1 MVKKAKGKHRLD
13 KFYHLAK
20 EQGYRS
26 RAAFKLAQL
35 NRKYGFLDQA
45 RSCLDLCAAPGGW
58 MQVAKKAMPVDSFV
72 LGLDLDPI
80 RPIRGCV
87 GLQCDITTQ
96 RCRQL
101 IRKESKGKL
110 FDVVVHDGAP
120 NVGGAWASEAYS
132 QSWLVLESLKLATE
146 FLAPNGHFVTKVFRS
161 ADYTALLFAF
171 NQLFRRVDSTK
182 PSASRNASAEIFV
195 VCQGYKAPAKI
206 DPRLL
211 DQKHLFKDV
220 SEPERAPDIFDKK
233 AAEAK
238 RHRGGYED
246 GVTLL
251 YKEVPA
257 LDFVRSAR
265 PADVLGRCNRIVLE
279 GRGCAATESEQGE
292 AQRLAEHPATTA
304 EVRALCED
312 LKVCG
317 RKDYKALLKWRLA
330 VKRDFAQEQKR
341 ARAAA
346 DEAAGGGGGGEG
358 GGEEE
363 ETEEEKV
370 LLKMQELKEYME
382 ARERKSKKRKV
393 KLKRKARVRA
403 ALGGTSAAEAAGDT
417 VYGDEEQLFS
427 LVRVSGK
434 GALESVGNQ
443 AAPDEDLLER
453 VEADSDAESSDSE
466 DASEEAVLED
476 ARQEKYDDLLDSY
489 LDSMYE
495 RIQEQKLTSSQKRK
509 RARLRD
515 EGELRT
521 EGGPA
526 RARLAPPEPE
536 EEGDGEPGNDLLV
549 DLGTKPEPQ
558 SASAVAASWFGQDI
572 FKGREAAEAREE
584 PGSDLDSSSS
594 EGGAGGQ
601 GTGAAPGG
609 GAAFGGP
616 AAGSDSDS
624 DSDEDDLDAL
634 KAKLAR
640 TSRERERKEKALEG
654 GDFAVAPMEQSD
666 SESDSDSDS
675 DSMGSMDT
683 QEKVETMAM
692 GKLMLRRKTKQAMID
707 DSYNRYAFHDENLPA
722 WFEEDEREFMRAGL
736 PVTGRDINQA
746 KERVLGVNV
755 RNIKKVAEAKARKKR
770 REHRRMT
777 QAKAKANAVAEN
789 ADLTARAKVQEIEK
803 LYAQARS
810 GNRSKKAFD
819 KAGKGKTKM
828 SRSAKE
834 KAERAMA
841 KKPLDR
847 RQLADKRGQRSKEK
861 ASKGKKTRGKARA
874 KGGIKGRGGGRGK
887 K

>member
-251 YKEVPA
+251 YKEVSA

-279 GRGCAATESEQGE
+279 GRGCAAAESEQGE

-341 ARAAA
+341 ARDAAA
-346 DEAAGGGGGGEG
+346 AGAEGDEGDEG
-358 GGEEE
+358 AGEEE

-417 VYGDEEQLFS
+417 VYGEDEQLFS

-453 VEADSDAESSDSE
+453 VEADSDAESSESE

-476 ARQEKYDDLLDSY
+476 ARQEKYDDLLDNY
-489 LDSMYE
+489 LDNMYE
-495 RIQEQKLTSSQKRK
+495 RIQAQKLTSSQKRK

-515 EGELRT
+515 EGELRA

-536 EEGDGEPGNDLLV
+536 EEGGGEPSNDLLV
-549 DLGTKPEPQ
+549 DLGTKPERQ

-572 FKGREAAEAREE
+572 FKGRETAPA
-584 PGSDLDSSSS
+584 PKQSGSDSDSSSS
-594 EGGAGGQ
+594 EGDAGGLGAGAAQ
-601 GTGAAPGG
+601 GGGGFG
-609 GAAFGGP
+609 GAAT
-616 AAGSDSDS
+616 ASDSEGE
-624 DSDEDDLDAL
+624 SDEDDLDAL
-634 KAKLAR
+634 KAKMAR

-707 DSYNRYAFHDENLPA
+707 DSYNRYSFHDDNLPA
-722 WFEEDEREFMRAGL
+722 WFEEDEQQFMRAEL
-736 PVTGRDINQA
+736 PVSGRDINQA

-810 GNRSKKAFD
+810 GNRSKKSFD
-819 KAGKGKTKM
+819 KVGKGKTKM

-847 RQLADKRGQRSKEK
+847 RQLADKRGQRSKDK

>member
-341 ARAAA
+341 AREAAA
-346 DEAAGGGGGGEG
+346 EDAGGGGGGGGSRG
-358 GGEEE
+358 GGD
-363 ETEEEKV
+363 
-370 LLKMQELKEYME
+370 
-382 ARERKSKKRKV
+382 R
-393 KLKRKARVRA
+393 
-403 ALGGTSAAEAAGDT
+403 GGEGVAQDAGAEG
-417 VYGDEEQLFS
+417 VY
-427 LVRVSGK
+427 
-434 GALESVGNQ
+434 
-443 AAPDEDLLER
+443 
-453 VEADSDAESSDSE
+453 
-466 DASEEAVLED
+466 
-476 ARQEKYDDLLDSY
+476 
-489 LDSMYE
+489 
-495 RIQEQKLTSSQKRK
+495 
-509 RARLRD
+509 
-515 EGELRT
+515 
-521 EGGPA
+521 
-526 RARLAPPEPE
+526 
-536 EEGDGEPGNDLLV
+536 
-549 DLGTKPEPQ
+549 
-558 SASAVAASWFGQDI
+558 
-572 FKGREAAEAREE
+572 
-584 PGSDLDSSSS
+584 
-594 EGGAGGQ
+594 GGAGEEVEEAQ
-601 GTGAAPGG
+601 GEAEAQGSGA
-609 GAAFGGP
+609 GGP
-616 AAGSDSDS
+616 
-624 DSDEDDLDAL
+624 
-634 KAKLAR
+634 
-640 TSRERERKEKALEG
+640 
-654 GDFAVAPMEQSD
+654 
-666 SESDSDSDS
+666 
-675 DSMGSMDT
+675 
-683 QEKVETMAM
+683 
-692 GKLMLRRKTKQAMID
+692 
-707 DSYNRYAFHDENLPA
+707 
-722 WFEEDEREFMRAGL
+722 
-736 PVTGRDINQA
+736 
-746 KERVLGVNV
+746 
-755 RNIKKVAEAKARKKR
+755 
-770 REHRRMT
+770 
-777 QAKAKANAVAEN
+777 
-789 ADLTARAKVQEIEK
+789 
-803 LYAQARS
+803 
-810 GNRSKKAFD
+810 
-819 KAGKGKTKM
+819 
-828 SRSAKE
+828 
-834 KAERAMA
+834 
-841 KKPLDR
+841 
-847 RQLADKRGQRSKEK
+847 RGHV
-861 ASKGKKTRGKARA
+861 
-874 KGGIKGRGGGRGK
+874 GGRGRRGHRLR
-887 K
+887 

>member
-304 EVRALCED
+304 EVRALCDD

-341 ARAAA
+341 AREAAA
-346 DEAAGGGGGGEG
+346 EDAGGEGEGEG

>member
-341 ARAAA
+341 AREAAA
-346 DEAAGGGGGGEG
+346 EDAGGEG

-363 ETEEEKV
+363 ETGEEKV

>member
-87 GLQCDITTQ
+87 GLQCDITTP

-101 IRKESKGKL
+101 VRKESKGKL

-251 YKEVPA
+251 YKEVSA
-257 LDFVRSAR
+257 LDFVRSAQ
-265 PADVLGRCNRIVLE
+265 PADVLGRCNRILLE
-279 GRGCAATESEQGE
+279 GRGSAAAESEQGE

-330 VKRDFAQEQKR
+330 VKRDFKQEQKQ
-341 ARAAA
+341 AR
-346 DEAAGGGGGGEG
+346 EAAEGAEGEGGGEG
-358 GGEEE
+358 AGEEE

-417 VYGDEEQLFS
+417 VYGEEEQLFS

-453 VEADSDAESSDSE
+453 VEADSDAESSESE
-466 DASEEAVLED
+466 DSEEAVLED
-476 ARQEKYDDLLDSY
+476 ARQEKYDDLLDNY
-489 LDSMYE
+489 LDDMYE
-495 RIQEQKLTSSQKRK
+495 RIQAQKLTSSQKRK

-515 EGELRT
+515 EGELRA
-521 EGGPA
+521 EGGAA

-536 EEGDGEPGNDLLV
+536 EEGGGEPGNDLLV
-549 DLGTKPEPQ
+549 DLGTKPERQ

-572 FKGREAAEAREE
+572 FKGRETTTAPEE
-584 PGSDLDSSSS
+584 SGSDSDSSSS
-594 EGGAGGQ
+594 EGGARGLGA
-601 GTGAAPGG
+601 GAAQGG
-609 GAAFGGP
+609 GAFGGP
-616 AAGSDSDS
+616 AAGSDSGS
-624 DSDEDDLDAL
+624 ESDEDDLDAL
-634 KAKLAR
+634 KAKMAR

-707 DSYNRYAFHDENLPA
+707 DSYNRYSFHDENLPA
-722 WFEEDEREFMRAGL
+722 WFEEDEQQFMRAEL
-736 PVTGRDINQA
+736 PVSGWDINQA

-810 GNRSKKAFD
+810 GNRSKKSFD
-819 KAGKGKTKM
+819 KVGKGKTKM

-834 KAERAMA
+834 KTERAMA

-847 RQLADKRGQRSKEK
+847 RQLADKRGQRSKDK

>member
-341 ARAAA
+341 ARDAAA
-346 DEAAGGGGGGEG
+346 AGAEGDEGDEG
-358 GGEEE
+358 AGEEE

-810 GNRSKKAFD
+810 GNRSKKGFD

>member
-1 MVKKAKGKHRLD
+1 M
-13 KFYHLAK
+13 
-20 EQGYRS
+20 
-26 RAAFKLAQL
+26 
-35 NRKYGFLDQA
+35 
-45 RSCLDLCAAPGGW
+45 
-58 MQVAKKAMPVDSFV
+58 
-72 LGLDLDPI
+72 
-80 RPIRGCV
+80 
-87 GLQCDITTQ
+87 
-96 RCRQL
+96 
-101 IRKESKGKL
+101 
-110 FDVVVHDGAP
+110 
-120 NVGGAWASEAYS
+120 
-132 QSWLVLESLKLATE
+132 
-146 FLAPNGHFVTKVFRS
+146 
-161 ADYTALLFAF
+161 
-171 NQLFRRVDSTK
+171 
-182 PSASRNASAEIFV
+182 
-195 VCQGYKAPAKI
+195 
-206 DPRLL
+206 
-211 DQKHLFKDV
+211 
-220 SEPERAPDIFDKK
+220 
-233 AAEAK
+233 
-238 RHRGGYED
+238 
-246 GVTLL
+246 
-251 YKEVPA
+251 
-257 LDFVRSAR
+257 
-265 PADVLGRCNRIVLE
+265 
-279 GRGCAATESEQGE
+279 
-292 AQRLAEHPATTA
+292 
-304 EVRALCED
+304 
-312 LKVCG
+312 
-317 RKDYKALLKWRLA
+317 
-330 VKRDFAQEQKR
+330 
-341 ARAAA
+341 
-346 DEAAGGGGGGEG
+346 
-358 GGEEE
+358 
-363 ETEEEKV
+363 
-370 LLKMQELKEYME
+370 
-382 ARERKSKKRKV
+382 
-393 KLKRKARVRA
+393 RA

-526 RARLAPPEPE
+526 RARLAPPEPK

>member
-45 RSCLDLCAAPGGW
+45 NSCLDLCAAPGGW

-101 IRKESKGKL
+101 IRKESKGKP

-171 NQLFRRVDSTK
+171 NQLFRKVESTK

-211 DQKHLFKDV
+211 DQRYLFKDV

-257 LDFVRSAR
+257 LEFVRSAR
-265 PADVLGRCNRIVLE
+265 PADILGRCNRLVLE
-279 GRGCAATESEQGE
+279 GRGSFAQGSGDGEQ
-292 AQRLAEHPATTA
+292 ADARRLAEHAATSA
-304 EVRALCED
+304 EVRALCDD

-330 VKRDFAQEQKR
+330 VKRDFAPPGERPKK
-341 ARAAA
+341 ARE
-346 DEAAGGGGGGEG
+346 DSAAGGAEGEG
-358 GGEEE
+358 GQDG
-363 ETEEEKV
+363 ETEEEKL
-370 LLKMQELKEYME
+370 LLKMQEIKEYME

-393 KLKRKARVRA
+393 KIKRKARVRA

-417 VYGDEEQLFS
+417 VYGDQEQLFS

-434 GALESVGNQ
+434 GALEHVGDQ
-443 AAPDEDLLER
+443 AAPDEELMER
-453 VEADSDAESSDSE
+453 VDADSDVETSDEGVS
-466 DASEEAVLED
+466 DDDAVLEED
-476 ARQEKYDDLLDSY
+476 RQERYDELLDDY
-489 LDSMYE
+489 LDDMYE
-495 RIQEQKLTSSQKRK
+495 RIQEQKLSSSQKRK
-509 RARLRD
+509 RARLKD
-515 EGELRT
+515 AGELEEGEDPRLAT
-521 EGGPA
+521 GG
-526 RARLAPPEPE
+526 RARLPLPE
-536 EEGDGEPGNDLLV
+536 EEEEEPQNDLV
-549 DLGTKPEPQ
+549 MDLGTKPGRQ
-558 SASAVAASWFGQDI
+558 SASAVATTWFGQDI
-572 FKGREAAEAREE
+572 FKGKAGLGSAATDANGADER
-584 PGSDLDSSSS
+584 SDDSDES
-594 EGGAGGQ
+594 GGGLGN
-601 GTGAAPGG
+601 GG
-609 GAAFGGP
+609 GAFVGP
-616 AAGSDSDS
+616 DEGSGSDSD
-624 DSDEDDLDAL
+624 DDDLDAL
-634 KAKLAR
+634 KAKMAR
-640 TSRERERKEKALEG
+640 TSRERERTEKALEG
-654 GDFAVAPMEQSD
+654 GDFEVAPLEPT
-666 SESDSDSDS
+666 DSDSDS
-675 DSMGSMDT
+675 ESEDSMGSMDT
-683 QEKVETMAM
+683 QEKVEMMAM
-692 GKLMLRRKTKQAMID
+692 GKLMLRRKTKQSMID
-707 DSYNRYAFHDENLPA
+707 DAYNRYSFHDENLPG
-722 WFEEDEREFMRAGL
+722 WFEEDEREYMRAQL
-736 PVTGRDINQA
+736 PVSGRDINKA

-770 REHRRMT
+770 REHRRML

-810 GNRSKKAFD
+810 GSRNKKSFD
-819 KAGKGKTKM
+819 KVGKGKTKM

-834 KAERAMA
+834 KAERAMS

-847 RQLADKRGQRSKEK
+847 RQLADKRGQRSKDKK
-861 ASKGKKTRGKARA
+861 AKGKKTRGKARA

>member
-80 RPIRGCV
+80 RPICGCV

-257 LDFVRSAR
+257 LDFVRSVR

-279 GRGCAATESEQGE
+279 GRGCAVRESEQGE

-341 ARAAA
+341 AREAAA
-346 DEAAGGGGGGEG
+346 EDAGGEG
-358 GGEEE
+358 GGEGRGEE

-403 ALGGTSAAEAAGDT
+403 ALGGTSVAEAAGDT

-526 RARLAPPEPE
+526 RARLTPPEPE

-549 DLGTKPEPQ
+549 DLGTKPERQ

-616 AAGSDSDS
+616 AAGSDS

-777 QAKAKANAVAEN
+777 QAKAKASAVAEN

-810 GNRSKKAFD
+810 GNRSKKGFD

>member
-341 ARAAA
+341 AREAAA
-346 DEAAGGGGGGEG
+346 EDAGGEG
-358 GGEEE
+358 EGEGEGEEE

>member
-341 ARAAA
+341 AREAAA
-346 DEAAGGGGGGEG
+346 EDAGGEG
-358 GGEEE
+358 EGEEE

>member
-341 ARAAA
+341 AREAAA
-346 DEAAGGGGGGEG
+346 EDAGGEG
-358 GGEEE
+358 E
-363 ETEEEKV
+363 
-370 LLKMQELKEYME
+370 
-382 ARERKSKKRKV
+382 
-393 KLKRKARVRA
+393 
-403 ALGGTSAAEAAGDT
+403 
-417 VYGDEEQLFS
+417 
-427 LVRVSGK
+427 